1 MEIASVISTK
11 GGPGKTTVTA
21 NLGAFC
27 AEAGLK
33 TLLLDLDTQPSLSSF
48 YPLLHE
54 APGGSYQLIAFND
67 ANPANVIS
75 RSEID
80 NLSLIVSN
88 DPNNQLP
95 NLLLHAADGRLR
107 LKNLIQYFASDYD
120 LMLIDTQGARSV
132 LLEMALLCSN
142 LAISPV
148 TPDMLAAREF
158 RRGTLQL
165 ITDLAPYAQYGLEIP
180 PVSIIINKLD
190 STSDARLIHASL
202 IETFTGHP
210 QIKVLNSTLP
220 AAISFRNAATR
231 GIPAHRLEYR
241 QPANRRSPSALHIIR
256 NLAIETFPQW
266 RDRFEAVTEEA
277 VTKLVKEDRSNG

>member
-180 PVSIIINKLD
+180 PVSIVVNKLD

-202 IETFTGHP
+202 IATLTGHP

-220 AAISFRNAATR
+220 AAVSFRNAATR
-231 GIPAHRLEYR
+231 GIPVHRLEYH

-277 VTKLVKEDRSNG
+277 VAKLVKEDRSNG

>member
-180 PVSIIINKLD
+180 PVSIVVNKLD

-202 IETFTGHP
+202 IATFTGHP

-231 GIPAHRLEYR
+231 GIPVHRLEYH

-277 VTKLVKEDRSNG
+277 VAKLVKEDRSNG

>member
-1 MEIASVISTK
+1 MFIVSVISTK
-11 GGPGKTTVTA
+11 GGPGKTTITA

-48 YPLLHE
+48 YPLRHE

-67 ANPANVIS
+67 ANPANIVS

-165 ITDLAPYAQYGLEIP
+165 IADLAPYAQYGLEIP
-180 PVSIIINKLD
+180 PVNIVINKLD
-190 STSDARLIHASL
+190 STADARLIHAAL

-210 QIKVLNSTLP
+210 QIRVLPAALP

-231 GIPAHRLEYR
+231 GIPAHRLEPR
-241 QPANRRSPSALHIIR
+241 QPTNRRSSSALAIIR
-256 NLAIETFPQW
+256 NLAIEVFPQW
-266 RDRFEAVTEEA
+266 QDRFEALTE
-277 VTKLVKEDRSNG
+277 KEVMRRILEGRSHG

>member
-180 PVSIIINKLD
+180 PVSIVVNKLD

-231 GIPAHRLEYR
+231 GIPVHRLEYH

-277 VTKLVKEDRSNG
+277 VAKLVKEDRSNG